1 MMPVNAMTSTTPDGT
16 LLEVKGLSVEFNL
29 RQGRFQAVRDA
40 GFSVRRGETLG
51 LVGESGCGKSM
62 TARAILG
69 IVPTPGRVSGGSMRL
84 ASEGGEIIDLA
95 TLDPKSRAYRSVRG
109 EQIAMVF
116 QEPMSSFS
124 PVHTIGDQISESV
137 RLHKKVDRRKAR
149 EISIETLDLVGIPT
163 PARRYDSY
171 SYQLSGG
178 LRQRAMIAMALV
190 CRPALLLADE
200 PTTALD
206 VTIQAQI
213 LDLLRSLQAELGM
226 GMVLVTHDL
235 AVIAN
240 TAQQVAVMYLG
251 IVVEIGPVGAIFAN
265 PAHPYTDGLIRSV
278 PKMKAG
284 RDEPM
289 FSIPGNVPDPLTQI
303 SGCPFRK
310 RCSKAMPGI
319 CDTVL
324 PDATDLGGGHMVR
337 CHLYGD
343 GRGMN

>member
-1 MMPVNAMTSTTPDGT
+1 MNAIGTAVTTRPLLSVN
-16 LLEVKGLSVEFNL
+16 ELSVEFNL
-29 RQGRFQAVRDA
+29 RQGRFKAVRDA
-40 GFSVRRGETLG
+40 SFAVQRGETLG

-69 IVPTPGRVSGGSMRL
+69 IVPTPGKVIGGSMQFTTD
-84 ASEGGEIIDLA
+84 GGENVDLA
-95 TLDPKSRAYRSVRG
+95 RLDPKSKSYRALRG

-124 PVHTIGDQISESV
+124 PVHTIGDQISESI
-137 RLHKKVDRRKAR
+137 RLHRRVGAR
-149 EISIETLDLVGIPT
+149 EAKEISLETLDLVGIPT
-163 PARRYDSY
+163 PAKRYDSY

-190 CRPALLLADE
+190 CRPQLLLADE

-213 LDLLRSLQAELGM
+213 LDLLRSLQGELGM
-226 GMVLVTHDL
+226 GMILVTHDL

-251 IVVEIGPVGAIFAN
+251 IVVEIGPVGEIFAH

-278 PKMKAG
+278 PKMASDGK
-284 RDEPM
+284 EPM
-289 FSIPGNVPDPLTQI
+289 FSIPGNVPDAFAQI
-303 SGCPFRK
+303 SGCPFRM
-310 RCSKAMPGI
+310 RCAKAMPGI
-319 CDTVL
+319 CDVKV
-324 PDATDLGGGHMVR
+324 PAATDLGNGHVVH

-343 GRGMN
+343 ERGIN